1 MSEMTKLTRAQTQ
14 RESLRTTVPR
24 SIVKQFNLTS
34 DDKLEWNLEIRDG
47 KFIIVVIPVKRSS
60 ET

>member
-1 MSEMTKLTRAQTQ
+1 MSEVTKLTRAQTQ

-34 DDKLEWNLEIRDG
+34 GDKLEWNLEIREG
-47 KFIIVVIPVKRSS
+47 QFIIVVHPVKHSS